1 MESSI
6 KEGGPGMAGTLR
18 IAVPTNGAGG
28 LDAERSAHFGHADSF
43 TIVEV
48 LEGRIAGSET
58 VINPPHSHG
67 GCGLTVSMLANAG
80 VGTAIVVG
88 MGGGPLAAMSALDM
102 TPLFDDQSPTPRDA
116 VEAFLAGR
124 LAPFG
129 SDHTCRGH

>member
-1 MESSI
+1 MSETV
-6 KEGGPGMAGTLR
+6 K

-48 LEGRIAGSET
+48 VDGAIVGGSG
-58 VINPPHSHG
+58 VANPPHTHG
-67 GCGLTVSMLANAG
+67 GCGMTVAMLANAG

-88 MGGGPLAAMSALDM
+88 MGGGPLAAMNANGM
-102 TPLFDDQSPTPRDA
+102 TPLFDDQSPTPRAA

-124 LAPFG
+124 LHAFG
-129 SDHTCRGH
+129 SDRTCRGH